1 MNIAHSDNAQGPE
14 VLEETEGFEGKR
26 TEYRGKSFSMPTLSA
41 HGFIIV
47 PDAALNTG
55 NLGSHSTS
63 AVVADLGSI
72 WDLNK
77 FKTLRRPLS
86 VACVSPKDMALFSLP
101 GMPRILDMP
110 IKFPGT
116 EYRVPKEYAQLR
128 PVLEMIAHHR
138 AAFNI
143 PGEEEFYAYL
153 TVDQSWVEPGILQ
166 REAPCHVD
174 GFQGA
179 RWNPKVRLN
188 HTYTIGDAVPT
199 TYYEQPF
206 DFDALNEKV
215 HNFFWE
221 MNRIVALTK
230 SRHAITPEDGE
241 LTMMDAYCVHRGS
254 PAPERLY
261 RTWIRLSFEVRK
273 FDRLG
278 NAHNPMFD
286 YNWEM
291 VPRDIES
298 LNLKAFDESMD
309 PSLRVFPW
317 QDIDGKPLPKGAPK
331 TKPNLLSK

>member
-1 MNIAHSDNAQGPE
+1 MSHKHFDEAQGHEALEKPE
-14 VLEETEGFEGKR
+14 SFEGKL
-26 TEYRGKSFSMPTLSA
+26 TQYRGKSFSMPVLSA
-41 HGFIIV
+41 HGFTIV
-47 PDAALNTG
+47 PDAGLNTG
-55 NLGSHSTS
+55 NLGSPSTS
-63 AVVADLGSI
+63 AVVADLGSV

-77 FKTLRRPLS
+77 FKMPRRPLS
-86 VACVSPKDMALFSLP
+86 VAHISAQSMALFSLP

-116 EYRVPKEYAQLR
+116 EYRVPQEYAQLR
-128 PVLEMIAHHR
+128 PVLETIAHHR
-138 AAFNI
+138 AALNI
-143 PGEEEFYAYL
+143 AGENEFYAYL

-179 RWNPKVRLN
+179 RWDPKVRLN
-188 HTYTIGDAVPT
+188 HTYTMGDAVPT
-199 TYYEQPF
+199 TYYEQAF
-206 DFDALNEKV
+206 DFDALDEKV

-230 SRHAITPEDGE
+230 SQHAITPANGE
-241 LTMMDAYCVHRGS
+241 LTLMDAYSVHRGS

-317 QDIDGKPLPKGAPK
+317 QDVDGKPLPKGAPK
-331 TKPNLLSK
+331 TKPNLLG